1 MKTIGFIGAYDKT
14 DLMIYVAKALTV
26 LGKTVL
32 IIDNTLMQKARYIV
46 PVINPTKAYV
56 TEFEK
61 IDVSVGFE
69 NYQDIKRYLGIP
81 EERDLEYD
89 VLLIDVDSISNFE
102 NFNIAQCDRN
112 YFVTSFDLYSL
123 KKGLE
128 IVNGIEE
135 SILLTKIIFSRN
147 ILKEEDEYLNYLS
160 QDSKIIWNKD
170 FQIYFPIDGGDQ
182 SVIIENQRSSK
193 ASIRRLSPQYRES
206 LQYIVQD
213 MMNEIPEQEIR
224 RAFKF
229 LEKEV

>member
-14 DLMIYVAKALTV
+14 DLMIYVAKALTTLGQKV
-26 LGKTVL
+26 LL
-32 IIDNTLMQKARYIV
+32 IDNTLMQKARYIV
-46 PVINPTKAYV
+46 PVINPTKSYV

-81 EERDLEYD
+81 EEKDLEYD
-89 VLLIDVDSISNFE
+89 VLLIDVDSIYNFE

-128 IVNGIEE
+128 IVNEIEAP
-135 SILLTKIIFSRN
+135 ILLTKIIFSRN
-147 ILKEEDEYLNYLS
+147 ILKEEDDYLNYLS

-170 FQIYFPIDGGDQ
+170 FQIYFPLDGGDQ
-182 SVIIENQRSSK
+182 SVIIENQRSAK
-193 ASIRRLSPQYRES
+193 AGIRKLSSQYRES

-213 MMNEIPEQEIR
+213 MMNEIPEQEIK